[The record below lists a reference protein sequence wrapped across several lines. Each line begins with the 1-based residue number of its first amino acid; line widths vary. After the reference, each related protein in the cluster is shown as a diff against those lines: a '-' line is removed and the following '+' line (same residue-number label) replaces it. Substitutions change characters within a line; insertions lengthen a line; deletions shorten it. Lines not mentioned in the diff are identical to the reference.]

1 LITSLIVFVPLTS
14 QLSSGD
20 HEHLNKLQYLR
31 FLVIDEADRMVSQGN
46 FPQLSKIFEKI
57 QQANPSLS
65 YLEANAVE
73 DDDTSDD
80 EDRLR
85 GLPGVKGEAKVQML
99 DENILRMI
107 EAQRSGRSMKD
118 EPDDESRGD
127 DSGSN
132 SDEGDDDATPEPME
146 MDDDEYEA
154 EQARMK
160 KELEDSLNVNLD
172 DDEGEEEEEPVKRQT
187 FIFSATLSLPPS
199 SHHNIKSQSKPSKKG
214 LKSVD
219 GAIAEIMEKVGAQ
232 GQIKVVDLSTSAG
245 DEKKSKGKKTNPTSD
260 SSDQAITTKLPSGL
274 SLYEIKCTQKHKDSH
289 LYAYLT
295 TTEQGA
301 SGTALVFCN
310 SIGAVKRVAETLK
323 TLGLPTRTLHAQME
337 QKGRIASIESLN
349 GKNNRSVVVCTD
361 VAARGLDIPNVAS
374 VVHYD
379 VPRAIDTFIH
389 RAGRTARGMGE
400 NAVGWSV
407 SLVSAVEEKNH
418 QSICKSIKG
427 PMVSNLDPAPMDSR
441 LLSAAQERVNLAS
454 KIVACESIESRT
466 NKKNQWFIEASKDAA
481 VDLDEDL
488 LESGLS
494 AGSQRERQ
502 QIAEAKQARR
512 QLKVLLAKPMRKQN
526 FGKFLSNVG
535 LQESIATEKL
545 VKPHIVQQETVQKK
559 KKTKR

>member
-1 LITSLIVFVPLTS
+1 M
-14 QLSSGD
+14 
-20 HEHLNKLQYLR
+20 
-31 FLVIDEADRMVSQGN
+31 IDEADRMVSQGN

-73 DDDTSDD
+73 DDEDSDD
-80 EDRLR
+80 DDRLL

-99 DENILRMI
+99 NENILKMI
-107 EAQRSGRSMKD
+107 EAQRSGKPVKD
-118 EPDDESRGD
+118 ESDDESNED
-127 DSGSN
+127 DSGN
-132 SDEGDDDATPEPME
+132 DSDEDNNGPIPEPIE

-160 KELEDSLNVNLD
+160 KELEDSLMVNF
-172 DDEGEEEEEPVKRQT
+172 DDEDEEEEPVKRQT

-199 SHHNIKSQSKPSKKG
+199 SHYNIKSQSKITKKG

-219 GAIAEIMEKVGAQ
+219 GAIAEIMDKVGAQ
-232 GQIKVVDLSTSAG
+232 GQVKVVDLSTGNG
-245 DEKKSKGKKTNPTSD
+245 DEKQSKNKKVKSTNDPSEQT
-260 SSDQAITTKLPSGL
+260 ITTKLPSGL

-295 TTEQGA
+295 TTKQGV

-349 GKNNRSVVVCTD
+349 GKNSRSVVVCTD

-400 NAVGWSV
+400 NAVGWSI
-407 SLVSAVEEKNH
+407 SLVSAAEEKNH
-418 QSICKSIKG
+418 QSICKAIKG
-427 PMVSNLDPAPMDSR
+427 PMTSSLDSAPMDSR
-441 LLSAAQERVNLAS
+441 LLTAAQERVNLAS
-454 KIVACESIESRT
+454 KIVACESSESRT
-466 NKKNQWFIEASKDAA
+466 NKKNQWFIEASKDAG

-488 LESGLS
+488 LEGGLS

-502 QIAEAKQARR
+502 QIAEAKQARL
-512 QLKVLLAKPMRKQN
+512 QLKLLLAKPMRKQN

-535 LQESIATEKL
+535 LKDSIETEKL
-545 VKPHIVQQETVQKK
+545 VRPHIVRQDDTDQKRKK

>member
-1 LITSLIVFVPLTS
+1 
-14 QLSSGD
+14 
-20 HEHLNKLQYLR
+20 
-31 FLVIDEADRMVSQGN
+31 MVSQGN

-73 DDDTSDD
+73 DEDISDD

-99 DENILRMI
+99 DENILRLI
-107 EAQRSGRSMKD
+107 EAQRSGISMKD

-132 SDEGDDDATPEPME
+132 SDEGDDDAIPEPME

-199 SHHNIKSQSKPSKKG
+199 SHYNIKSQSKPSKKG

-245 DEKKSKGKKTNPTSD
+245 DEKKSNGKKTKPTSD
-260 SSDQAITTKLPSGL
+260 SSDQAITTKLPTGL

-389 RAGRTARGMGE
+389 RAGRTARGLGE

-407 SLVSAVEEKNH
+407 SLVSAAEEK
-418 QSICKSIKG
+418 KSS
-427 PMVSNLDPAPMDSR
+427 VYL
-441 LLSAAQERVNLAS
+441 
-454 KIVACESIESRT
+454 
-466 NKKNQWFIEASKDAA
+466 
-481 VDLDEDL
+481 
-488 LESGLS
+488 
-494 AGSQRERQ
+494 
-502 QIAEAKQARR
+502 QI
-512 QLKVLLAKPMRKQN
+512 
-526 FGKFLSNVG
+526 
-535 LQESIATEKL
+535 
-545 VKPHIVQQETVQKK
+545 H
-559 KKTKR
+559 

>member
-260 SSDQAITTKLPSGL
+260 SSDQTITTKLPSGL